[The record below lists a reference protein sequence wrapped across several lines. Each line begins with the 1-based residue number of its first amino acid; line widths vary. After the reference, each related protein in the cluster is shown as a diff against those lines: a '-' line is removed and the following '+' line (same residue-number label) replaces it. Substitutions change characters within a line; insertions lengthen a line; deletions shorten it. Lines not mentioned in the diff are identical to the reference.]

1 MAIMY
6 PITTEKAIGLVELQN
21 TIQFV
26 VDMKATKPEIKKEV
40 EETFS
45 VKVQSVNTYVTPKG
59 EKRAYVKLKKEFKA
73 DDIAAKLKMV

>member
-1 MAIMY
+1 MH

-26 VDMKATKPEIKKEV
+26 VESGSTKPEIKKEV
-40 EETFS
+40 EGTFS
-45 VKVQSVNTYVTPKG
+45 VKVQSVNTYFTPKG
-59 EKRAYVKLKKEFKA
+59 EKRAYVKLKKGFKA